1 MWSLHQL
8 GAMAEARVE
17 KADWEKARDWL
28 NDEKITVKSVKV
40 SKLLCVEHCK
50 GTQSFVIPNGFL
62 LST

>member
-1 MWSLHQL
+1 
-8 GAMAEARVE
+8 MAEAGGE